1 MPKDSETTETIK
13 ILEDIANLEP
23 EKNAQL
29 VAKKVSEKYKKMR
42 EELAKNENV
51 KYLVKLSKFK
61 K

>member
-23 EKNAQL
+23 GKNAQL
-29 VAKKVSEKYKKMR
+29 AAKKINEKYKKMR
-42 EELAKNENV
+42 EDWLKNENI
-51 KYLVKLSKFK
+51 KYLVKLSKLK